1 MLKRKKPTMLRKRRL
16 MDVAS
21 SRRRVSRNMTM
32 LKLNRRRRSFQSIQ
46 DLASTAEAIA

>member
-1 MLKRKKPTMLRKRRL
+1 MLKRKKPKMLRKRRL

-21 SRRRVSRNMTM
+21 SRRRISRNMTM

-46 DLASTAEAIA
+46 DLASVTETTA

>member
-1 MLKRKKPTMLRKRRL
+1 MLKRKKPKMLRKRRL

-21 SRRRVSRNMTM
+21 SRRRVSRNMAM

-46 DLASTAEAIA
+46 DLANVSEAIA

>member
-1 MLKRKKPTMLRKRRL
+1 MLKRKKPKILRKRRL

-46 DLASTAEAIA
+46 DLAGSTDLIA

>member
-1 MLKRKKPTMLRKRRL
+1 MLKRKKPKMLRKRRL

-46 DLASTAEAIA
+46 DLACVSEVTA

>member
-1 MLKRKKPTMLRKRRL
+1 MLKRKKPKMLRKRRL

-46 DLASTAEAIA
+46 DLASTIEATA